1 MGRTD
6 IVYNVAAFGLGL
18 FAANAMPFVEMG
30 SNCSAVNIEAYS
42 EIDANTK
49 TYSRKVHKNSSVKF
63 IGRNQGYDLDA
74 FYFIKSRF
82 EVSAE
87 HENFVE
93 EFRYAVNDLIKLKKD
108 ISETFGNV
116 LVTLEPFVDGDMK
129 YLCTNIHYYED
140 EDFEK
145 ALDKLQLVSENW
157 FGNTDIEVSKNIL
170 IDLVV

>member
-1 MGRTD
+1 MVRTD

-30 SNCSAVNIEAYS
+30 SNCSAMNIEAYS
-42 EIDANTK
+42 EIDVNTK
-49 TYSRKVHKNSSVKF
+49 PYSRKVPKNSSVKF
-63 IGRNQGYDLDA
+63 TGRNQGYDLDA

-87 HENFVE
+87 HEIFVK
-93 EFRYAVNDLIKLKKD
+93 EFRYVVNDLIKLQKD
-108 ISETFGNV
+108 ISDTFGNV
-116 LVTLEPFVDGDMK
+116 LVSLEPFIDEDMK
-129 YLCTNIHYYED
+129 YLCANIHYNED

-145 ALDKLQLVSENW
+145 ALDKLQLVSESW
-157 FGNTDIEVSKNIL
+157 FGSTDTDISKNIL